1 MTCKT
6 IAISVGVLIL
16 SLFLFRNEL
25 LDVMTMLLNQIN
37 TLEGP
42 VFLICFFLIY
52 TIFTLLLI
60 PNFLPYINAEYIFT
74 EKNDCNQLG
83 GVSMA
88 TLVVTLGSTGGAIA
102 YFWLPEMFYRCRYQ
116 VLVKSTPS

>member
-1 MTCKT
+1 MTWKT
-6 IAISVGVLIL
+6 TAILLVIGLLIFFGL
-16 SLFLFRNEL
+16 NL
-25 LDVMTMLLNQIN
+25 LDAMASNSSRIN

-42 VFLICFFLIY
+42 VFVICFFLIY

-60 PNFLPYINAEYIFT
+60 PNFLPYINAGYIFT

-102 YFWLPEMFYRCRYQ
+102 YF
-116 VLVKSTPS
+116 